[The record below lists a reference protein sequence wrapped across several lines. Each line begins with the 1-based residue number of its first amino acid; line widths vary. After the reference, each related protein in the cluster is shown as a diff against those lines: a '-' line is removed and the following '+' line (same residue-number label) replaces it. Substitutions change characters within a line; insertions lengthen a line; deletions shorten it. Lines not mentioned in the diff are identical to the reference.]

1 MMRRAKARIAAGIAS
16 LVMAA
21 GIGLTGAQPASAA
34 ASYISV
40 WEGSCSSGYVCL
52 FHDYQLQYTG
62 YGYYNDVWNMATI
75 PSPYNGMNNDSRSA
89 RNNSNAGNATKFYD
103 VAGGSGT
110 SRCLRPG
117 YVLGYLGVLDQKT
130 SALVWSSSCGSVA
143 YF

>member
-1 MMRRAKARIAAGIAS
+1 MKKIVAAVFAAGAMALS
-16 LVMAA
+16 LGA
-21 GIGLTGAQPASAA
+21 AQPASAA

-40 WEGSCSSGYVCL
+40 NEVWINGCPSGYVCL
-52 FHDYQLQYTG
+52 LFDYQLQYGG

-75 PSPYNGMNNDSRSA
+75 SSPYNSMNNSASSA
-89 RNNSNAGNATKFYD
+89 RNSSSAGNATKFYD

-117 YVLGYLGVLDQKT
+117 YSVSNLGVLDNKT